1 MWTFPHYHPGHDP
14 DWSNLTAAYP
24 WLADMAGVPQD
35 PEWHGEGAVLT
46 HTKMVVAA
54 LLEQADYQALDE
66 EAQHILFAAAL
77 MHDIEKRSTTT
88 RETINGKTRITSPRH
103 AKKGEYSARRILYTD
118 IPTPFTVRESIAK
131 LVRWHGLPLWA
142 IDKTHPA
149 HRVIAASLQVNTHW
163 LTLLARADI
172 RGRICQDADT
182 LLTRID
188 LFAELCCENDC
199 YGQPRPFA
207 SALARYHYLNHPDS
221 YPDYMPYDDLKNDVY
236 ILSALP
242 GSGKD
247 THIRMHYR
255 DLPILS
261 LDDIRR
267 AAGIDP
273 TDKKG
278 NGRVIQQAKE
288 QARSYLRVG
297 QPFIFNATNI
307 SRDIRYKWTGLFADY
322 HARIHLHYLE
332 VPYTQLLQQNRNRE
346 HPVPETVISH
356 LLDKLDIPDYSE
368 AHELAYLVT
377 GN

>member
-1 MWTFPHYHPGHDP
+1 
-14 DWSNLTAAYP
+14 
-24 WLADMAGVPQD
+24 
-35 PEWHGEGAVLT
+35 
-46 HTKMVVAA
+46 MVVAA

-118 IPTPFTVRESIAK
+118 IPTPFTVRESITK

-149 HRVIAASLQVNTHW
+149 HRVIATSLQVNPHW
-163 LTLLARADI
+163 LTLLARA
-172 RGRICQDADT
+172 
-182 LLTRID
+182 
-188 LFAELCCENDC
+188 ELCRENDC

-221 YPDYMPYDDLKNDVY
+221 YPDYMPYDDLKSDVY

-288 QARSYLRVG
+288 QARSYLRAG
-297 QPFIFNATNI
+297 QPFIFNATNL
-307 SRDIRYKWTGLFADY
+307 SRDIRDKWTGLFADY

-368 AHELAYLVT
+368 AHELTYLVT